1 METEW
6 IFNQLVSGMVPL
18 FNRSGTTIEEIDELK
33 RHIARFL
40 ELMHVQKLDVCV
52 FVISWH
58 LVIYNAGE
66 IIYLFVELFI
76 HILGSVHCYVPERGD
91 IEPFEGSN

>member
-6 IFNQLVSGMVPL
+6 IYNQLVTGVAPL
-18 FNRSGTTIEEIDELK
+18 FNKSGATTEAVDDELK

-52 FVISWH
+52 FLLTLTFIFVICYSPSC
-58 LVIYNAGE
+58 LLNCFIYN
-66 IIYLFVELFI
+66 V
-76 HILGSVHCYVPERGD
+76 GSFHCYVSERGD
-91 IEPFEGSN
+91 IESIKGPK